1 MREVNNGPGCLRGP
15 CRIDGFLKECE
26 FNFLY
31 RATEE
36 RVKAILEA
44 LGNKESRLVAG
55 PQERPVPILHRGLT
69 EPGDLPLCFP
79 SVTSSRSLTARIFLA
94 ASSLLAFASEVVFN
108 PRVLTARARSSS
120 LICPILALSFA
131 AVIGPFPLISSR
143 FRSPVPSEQDLV
155 GRLSPPRERGLIGV
169 ADRHERRDDDPFI

>member
-94 ASSLLAFASEVVFN
+94 ASALLAFASEVVFN
-108 PRVLTARARSSS
+108 PRVLDRSCNKFLVNLPDPRLEFLRGDRAVPAQFLNAS
-120 LICPILALSFA
+120 LAGAFRA
-131 AVIGPFPLISSR
+131 GSR
-143 FRSPVPSEQDLV
+143 QSAFSA
-155 GRLSPPRERGLIGV
+155 ERAGL
-169 ADRHERRDDDPFI
+169 RRDSRPA